1 MKETPQRLRSIAS
14 PTRDTIILWSVVIAG
29 IGLIA
34 LLVRHAA
41 IVRFGTDTFTGN
53 VLFGVIFI
61 LLVGLYLG
69 FQSVIEDLS
78 HAISKLFRRKESVV
92 IAETTSGE
100 QIAMQAPTESEIMA
114 FSIQDDLD
122 LEESVMTDD
131 APVPLVITEEVD
143 IDDVVFA
150 NLEDNIREYGSLEE
164 RREARGK
171 YPYFDYYLGEFYH
184 EDVSLEDLYAE
195 WYELQPKHIK
205 KELDLGIRRKPRIMP
220 EVDGEGCFVRIAREN
235 RIKQDDGKI
244 LIEEWEE
251 NVYIT
256 ADGDPL
262 SGSQIEEL
270 IKTPKIQT
278 EYSELQNK
286 LLSQHHQCNAAPEE
300 LMEEDMKFSLSQIE
314 FLCAYI
320 TAMMQPYLEAEELQ
334 KLHHN
339 AKIWTVHAMPP
350 FTPVNLRSNHLTKE
364 DLKHLGYNVGK
375 FLRLQGGVIARFV
388 KKVFEKPFESTAVRT
403 IEQKLRE
410 SKSTK
415 ERIPIHTVDQMDK
428 LFAHFQR
435 YGNIN
440 LSILNKK

>member
-1 MKETPQRLRSIAS
+1 MKNAPS
-14 PTRDTIILWSVVIAG
+14 RDTIILWSAVIAG
-29 IGLIA
+29 IGLLA

-41 IVRFGTDTFTGN
+41 IYRFGTDTFTGN

-69 FQSVIEDLS
+69 FQSVIEDFS
-78 HAISKLFRRKESVV
+78 RAVSNFFRRKEAVV

-100 QIAMQAPTESEIMA
+100 QIAVPTSMESEIME
-114 FSIQDDLD
+114 FSMQEYSDIDDSVIIA
-122 LEESVMTDD
+122 ES
-131 APVPLVITEEVD
+131 PVPLIITEEVD

-171 YPYFDYYLGEFYH
+171 YPYFDYYLGDFYH
-184 EDVSLEDLYAE
+184 DEASLETLYEE

-205 KELDLGIRRKPRIMP
+205 KELDLGIRRVPRIVP

-235 RIKQDDGKI
+235 RIKKDDGKI

-262 SGSQIEEL
+262 SGPQIEEL
-270 IKTPKIQT
+270 IKAPNIQA
-278 EYSELQNK
+278 EYSELQDK
-286 LLSQHHQCNAAPEE
+286 LLSQHHQCNAAHEE
-300 LMEEDMKFSLSQIE
+300 LKEEDMKYSLAQIG

-320 TAMMQPYLEAEELQ
+320 TTMMQPYLEAEELQ

-339 AKIWTVHAMPP
+339 AKIWTVHEMPP

-375 FLRLQGGVIARFV
+375 FLRLQGGIIARFV
-388 KKVFEKPFESTAVRT
+388 KKVFEKPFESTAVKT

-415 ERIPIHTVDQMDK
+415 ERIPIHTADQMDK